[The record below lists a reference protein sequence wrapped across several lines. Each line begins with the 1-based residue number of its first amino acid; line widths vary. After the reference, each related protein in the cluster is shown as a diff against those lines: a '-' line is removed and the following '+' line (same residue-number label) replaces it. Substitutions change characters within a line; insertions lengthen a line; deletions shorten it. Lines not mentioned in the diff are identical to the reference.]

1 MCNSS
6 VGSVALCGDHA
17 PLRKYPGTHSWYPDT
32 PSYCLMACRATYRYL
47 IFGPDRQE
55 LKENIGKFYE
65 KISGKK
71 DL

>member
-1 MCNSS
+1 MAKKHIP
-6 VGSVALCGDHA
+6 V
-17 PLRKYPGTHSWYPDT
+17 LRCVLGVCHG
-32 PSYCLMACRATYRYL
+32 RATYRYL

-71 DL
+71 QL